1 MKDVVWKSDDF
12 AEQFVVGNRCRES
25 VSNNGK

>member
-12 AEQFVVGNRCRES
+12 AEQFVVGSATQFLERR
-25 VSNNGK
+25 